1 MGIFFKNKQ
10 SDYTMQEISHYS
22 YKFNYEMSRLLRE
35 IIDPNLIPVEN
46 TTEKVHISIEKESKR
61 YLFRNQ

>member
-10 SDYTMQEISHYS
+10 SDYIMQEISHYS

-35 IIDPNLIPVEN
+35 TINPNLIPSE
-46 TTEKVHISIEKESKR
+46 TPQKKYIS
-61 YLFRNQ
+61 Q